1 MSEQMSLEDYKQKV
15 RECLMMNP
23 YRTTEGAEK
32 LMKLYEDDFPEF
44 LADKWEP
51 SAVAAALIMG
61 A

>member
-15 RECLMMNP
+15 RECLMRNRN
-23 YRTTEGAEK
+23 YTTVADEE
-32 LMKLYEDDFPEF
+32 LMQRYEDDFPEF